1 MVDTIPAGR
10 EPAAGADPAR
20 TVAALFDLD
29 GTLYTGHL
37 WGGIAQERREH
48 RKGRAQFRTF
58 LTVHMSLYPLWRLGL
73 IPESFY
79 REMWTRH
86 LGWTVRGWTEE
97 EARRSF
103 DWIAENYVLPLVRH
117 DVMERVQAHKSQ
129 GHRVVMV
136 SATPTQMLQQIG
148 KNLGID
154 EVVGT
159 PLVVKDGRHTG
170 QSEQPTCLGEGKLVR
185 ARAYLGD
192 GSVDWEASYAIRR
205 QSRGRTLLEAVGH
218 PVAVHPDEKLA
229 DYAQSHG
236 WEIIG

>member
-1 MVDTIPAGR
+1 MVDTIPAVR
-10 EPAAGADPAR
+10 ESAAGADPAR

-48 RKGRAQFRTF
+48 RKGQAQFGTF
-58 LTVHMSLYPLWRLGL
+58 MTVHMSLYPLWRLGL

-117 DVMERVQAHKSQ
+117 DVMERVQVHKSQ
-129 GHRVVMV
+129 GHRVVLV
-136 SATPTQMLQQIG
+136 SATPTQMLQRIG
-148 KNLGID
+148 EHLGID

-159 PLVVKDGRHTG
+159 PLVVKDGRYTG

-185 ARAYLGD
+185 ARAHLDD
-192 GSVDWEASYAIRR
+192 GSVDWAASYAYAD
-205 QSRGRTLLEAVGH
+205 SLGDVPLLEAVGH

-229 DYAQSHG
+229 GHARSHG
-236 WEIIG
+236 WEIIE